1 MGNSHNG
8 NKSQTNVRSVAKSKS
23 SGKSSQKTNNNG
35 FLNFIQRNKMI
46 AGIVLAVAT
55 VSLSLFIIFGTGLSK
70 KKADETV
77 RAEWERIVSSYGQS
91 TDNSL
96 RDELPDYIEAEPIE
110 ETEKAVDKP
119 EFVSMLEEKASFKLI
134 DMKKSGDSYTLIYLV
149 TAPDLKS
156 QLKTYL
162 EEHSKDAID
171 LAGMNQLLIEL
182 VEKSELKDTE
192 AEVAIY
198 KENGEY
204 KVSYSDEFFDAMYG
218 GIYSFSLE
226 TIANTEIQ
234 TDDSKKEA
242 D

>member
-35 FLNFIQRNKMI
+35 FLNFIQRNKI
-46 AGIVLAVAT
+46 IVGIVLAAAT
-55 VSLSLFIIFGTGLSK
+55 VSLILFIIFGTGLSK

-77 RAEWERIVSSYGQS
+77 QADWERVVSSYGHAR
-91 TDNSL
+91 DDSL
-96 RDELPDYIEAEPIE
+96 YDELPDYIDK
-110 ETEKAVDKP
+110 TEKKTEEAVDKP

-198 KENGEY
+198 KENSEY

>member
-1 MGNSHNG
+1 MENSQNG

-35 FLNFIQRNKMI
+35 ILNFIIRNKVI
-46 AGIVLAVAT
+46 VGIVLAVAT
-55 VSLSLFIIFGTGLSK
+55 VSLILFLIFGTGLSK

-77 RAEWERIVSSYGQS
+77 RADWERVVSSYGH
-91 TDNSL
+91 TRDDSL
-96 RDELPDYIEAEPIE
+96 YDELPDYIDKPEKKTE
-110 ETEKAVDKP
+110 EAVDKP

-134 DMKKSGDSYTLIYLV
+134 DMKKSGDTNTLTYLV

>member
-1 MGNSHNG
+1 MENSQNG

-35 FLNFIQRNKMI
+35 ILNFIIRNKVI
-46 AGIVLAVAT
+46 VGIVLAVAT
-55 VSLSLFIIFGTGLSK
+55 VSLILFLIFGTGLSK

-77 RAEWERIVSSYGQS
+77 RADWERVVSSYGHAR
-91 TDNSL
+91 DDSL
-96 RDELPDYIEAEPIE
+96 YDELPDYIDKPEKKTE
-110 ETEKAVDKP
+110 EAVDKP

>member
-1 MGNSHNG
+1 MGNSHNS
-8 NKSQTNVRSVAKSKS
+8 NKCQTNVRSVAKSKS

-35 FLNFIQRNKMI
+35 ILNFIIRNKVI
-46 AGIVLAVAT
+46 VGIVLAAAT
-55 VSLSLFIIFGTGLSK
+55 VSLILFIIFGTGLSK

-77 RAEWERIVSSYGQS
+77 RADWERVVSSYGHAR
-91 TDNSL
+91 DDSL
-96 RDELPDYIEAEPIE
+96 YDELPDYIDKPEKKTE
-110 ETEKAVDKP
+110 EAVDKP

-134 DMKKSGDSYTLIYLV
+134 DMKKSGDTYTLTYLV

>member
-1 MGNSHNG
+1 MENSQNG

-35 FLNFIQRNKMI
+35 ILNFIIRNKVI
-46 AGIVLAVAT
+46 VGIVLAVAT
-55 VSLSLFIIFGTGLSK
+55 VSLILFLIFGTGLSK

-77 RAEWERIVSSYGQS
+77 RADWERVVSSYGHAR
-91 TDNSL
+91 DDSL
-96 RDELPDYIEAEPIE
+96 YDELPDYIDKPEKKTE
-110 ETEKAVDKP
+110 EAVDKP

-134 DMKKSGDSYTLIYLV
+134 DMKKSGDTYTLTYLV

>member
-8 NKSQTNVRSVAKSKS
+8 NKSQTSVRSVAKSTL

-35 FLNFIQRNKMI
+35 ILNYIIRNKI
-46 AGIVLAVAT
+46 IVGIVLAVAT
-55 VSLSLFIIFGTGLSK
+55 VSLSLFIVFGTGLSK

-77 RAEWERIVSSYGQS
+77 RADWERVVSSYGHAR
-91 TDNSL
+91 DDSL
-96 RDELPDYIEAEPIE
+96 YDELPDYIDKPEKKTE
-110 ETEKAVDKP
+110 EAVDKP

-134 DMKKSGDSYTLIYLV
+134 DMKKSGDPYTLTYLV

-182 VEKSELKDTE
+182 VEKSELKETE
-192 AEVAIY
+192 AEVAVY

-204 KVSYSDEFFDAMYG
+204 RVSYSDEFFDAMYG

>member
-1 MGNSHNG
+1 MENSQNG

-35 FLNFIQRNKMI
+35 ILNFIIRNKVI
-46 AGIVLAVAT
+46 VGIVLAVAT
-55 VSLSLFIIFGTGLSK
+55 VSLILFLIFGTGLSK

-77 RAEWERIVSSYGQS
+77 RADWERVVSSYGHAR
-91 TDNSL
+91 DDSL
-96 RDELPDYIEAEPIE
+96 YDELPDYIDKPEKKTE
-110 ETEKAVDKP
+110 EAVDKP

-134 DMKKSGDSYTLIYLV
+134 DIKKSGDTYTLTYLV

-234 TDDSKKEA
+234 TNDSKKEA

>member
-1 MGNSHNG
+1 MENSQNG

-35 FLNFIQRNKMI
+35 ILNFIIRNKVI
-46 AGIVLAVAT
+46 VGIVLAVAT
-55 VSLSLFIIFGTGLSK
+55 VSLILFLIFGTGLSK

-77 RAEWERIVSSYGQS
+77 RADWERVVSSYGHAR
-91 TDNSL
+91 DDSL
-96 RDELPDYIEAEPIE
+96 YDELPDYIDKPEKKTE
-110 ETEKAVDKP
+110 EAVDKP

-134 DMKKSGDSYTLIYLV
+134 DMKKSGDTYTLTYLV

-234 TDDSKKEA
+234 PNDSKKEA

>member
-8 NKSQTNVRSVAKSKS
+8 NKSQTNVRSVAKSTL

-35 FLNFIQRNKMI
+35 ILNFIIRNKVI
-46 AGIVLAVAT
+46 VGIVLAVAT
-55 VSLSLFIIFGTGLSK
+55 VSLILFLIFGTGLSK

-77 RAEWERIVSSYGQS
+77 RVDWERVVSSYGHAR
-91 TDNSL
+91 DDSL
-96 RDELPDYIEAEPIE
+96 YDELPDYIDKPEKKTE
-110 ETEKAVDKP
+110 EAVDKP

-134 DMKKSGDSYTLIYLV
+134 DMKKSGDTYTLTYLV

>member
-1 MGNSHNG
+1 MENSQNG

-35 FLNFIQRNKMI
+35 ILNFIIRNKVI
-46 AGIVLAVAT
+46 VGIVLAVAT
-55 VSLSLFIIFGTGLSK
+55 VSLILFLIFGTGLSK

-77 RAEWERIVSSYGQS
+77 RADWERVVSSYGHAR
-91 TDNSL
+91 DDSL
-96 RDELPDYIEAEPIE
+96 YDELPDYIDKPEKKTE
-110 ETEKAVDKP
+110 EAVDKP

-134 DMKKSGDSYTLIYLV
+134 DMKKSGDTYTLTYLV

-234 TDDSKKEA
+234 TNDSKKEA

>member
-8 NKSQTNVRSVAKSKS
+8 NKSQTNVRSVAKSTL

-35 FLNFIQRNKMI
+35 ILNFIIRNKVI
-46 AGIVLAVAT
+46 VGIVLAVAT
-55 VSLSLFIIFGTGLSK
+55 VSLILFLIFGTGLSK

-77 RAEWERIVSSYGQS
+77 RVDWERVVSSYGHAR
-91 TDNSL
+91 DDSL
-96 RDELPDYIEAEPIE
+96 YDELPDYIDKPEKKTE
-110 ETEKAVDKP
+110 EAVDKP

-198 KENGEY
+198 KENSEY

>member
-1 MGNSHNG
+1 MENSQNG
-8 NKSQTNVRSVAKSKS
+8 NKSQTNVRSVAKSRS

-35 FLNFIQRNKMI
+35 ILNFIIRNKVI
-46 AGIVLAVAT
+46 VGIVLAVAT
-55 VSLSLFIIFGTGLSK
+55 VSLILFLIFGTGLSK

-77 RAEWERIVSSYGQS
+77 QADWERVVSSYGHAR
-91 TDNSL
+91 DDSL
-96 RDELPDYIEAEPIE
+96 YDELPDYIDKPEKK
-110 ETEKAVDKP
+110 TKKAVDKP

-134 DMKKSGDSYTLIYLV
+134 DMKKSGDPYTLTYLV

>member
-1 MGNSHNG
+1 MENSQNG

-35 FLNFIQRNKMI
+35 ILNFIIRNKVI
-46 AGIVLAVAT
+46 VGIVLAVAT
-55 VSLSLFIIFGTGLSK
+55 VSLILFLIFGTGLSK

-77 RAEWERIVSSYGQS
+77 QADWERVVSSYGHAR
-91 TDNSL
+91 DDSL
-96 RDELPDYIEAEPIE
+96 YDELPDYIDKPEKK
-110 ETEKAVDKP
+110 TKKAVDKP

-134 DMKKSGDSYTLIYLV
+134 DMKKSGDTYTLTYLV

>member
-46 AGIVLAVAT
+46 AGIVFAVAT
-55 VSLSLFIIFGTGLSK
+55 VSLILFIIFGTGLSK

-77 RAEWERIVSSYGQS
+77 QADWERVVSSYGHAR
-91 TDNSL
+91 DDSL
-96 RDELPDYIEAEPIE
+96 YDELPDYIDKPEKKTE
-110 ETEKAVDKP
+110 EAVDKP

>member
-1 MGNSHNG
+1 MENSQNG

-35 FLNFIQRNKMI
+35 ILNFIIRNKVI
-46 AGIVLAVAT
+46 VGIVLAVAT
-55 VSLSLFIIFGTGLSK
+55 VSLILFLIFGTGLSK

-77 RAEWERIVSSYGQS
+77 RADWERVVSSYGHAR
-91 TDNSL
+91 DDSL
-96 RDELPDYIEAEPIE
+96 YDELPDYIDKPEKKTE
-110 ETEKAVDKP
+110 EAVDKP

-234 TDDSKKEA
+234 TNDSKKEA

>member
-55 VSLSLFIIFGTGLSK
+55 VSLILFIIFGTGLSK

-77 RAEWERIVSSYGQS
+77 RADWERVVSSYGHAR
-91 TDNSL
+91 DDSL
-96 RDELPDYIEAEPIE
+96 YDELPDYIDKPEKKTE
-110 ETEKAVDKP
+110 EAVDKP

-134 DMKKSGDSYTLIYLV
+134 NMKKSGDAYPLTYLV

-156 QLKTYL
+156 QLNNYL
-162 EEHSKDAID
+162 EEHSEDAID
-171 LAGMNQLLIEL
+171 LAGINQLLTEL
-182 VEKSELKDTE
+182 VEKSELKETE
-192 AEVAIY
+192 AEVAVY

-204 KVSYSDEFFDAMYG
+204 RVSYSDEFFDAMYG

>member
-35 FLNFIQRNKMI
+35 FLNFIQRNKI
-46 AGIVLAVAT
+46 IVGIVLAAAT
-55 VSLSLFIIFGTGLSK
+55 VSLILFIIFGTGLSK

-77 RAEWERIVSSYGQS
+77 RADWERVVSSYGHAR
-91 TDNSL
+91 DDSL
-96 RDELPDYIEAEPIE
+96 YDELPDYIDKPEKKTE
-110 ETEKAVDKP
+110 EAVDKP

-134 DMKKSGDSYTLIYLV
+134 DMKKSGDTYTLTYLV

-204 KVSYSDEFFDAMYG
+204 KVSYSDDFFDAMYG

>member
-35 FLNFIQRNKMI
+35 FLNFIQRNKI
-46 AGIVLAVAT
+46 IVGIVLAAAT
-55 VSLSLFIIFGTGLSK
+55 VSLILFIIFGTGLSK

-77 RAEWERIVSSYGQS
+77 RADWERVVSSYGHAR
-91 TDNSL
+91 DDSL
-96 RDELPDYIEAEPIE
+96 YDELPDYIDKPEKKTE
-110 ETEKAVDKP
+110 EAVDKP

-134 DMKKSGDSYTLIYLV
+134 DMKKSGDTYTLTYLV

-156 QLKTYL
+156 QLNSYL

>member
-35 FLNFIQRNKMI
+35 ILNFIIRNKVI
-46 AGIVLAVAT
+46 VGIVLAVAT
-55 VSLSLFIIFGTGLSK
+55 VSLILFLIFGTGLSK

-77 RAEWERIVSSYGQS
+77 RADWERVVSSYGHAR
-91 TDNSL
+91 DDSL
-96 RDELPDYIEAEPIE
+96 YDELPDYIDKPEKKTE
-110 ETEKAVDKP
+110 EAVDKP

>member
-46 AGIVLAVAT
+46 AGIVFAVAT
-55 VSLSLFIIFGTGLSK
+55 VSLILFIIFGTGLSK

-77 RAEWERIVSSYGQS
+77 RADWERVVSSYGHAR
-91 TDNSL
+91 DDSL
-96 RDELPDYIEAEPIE
+96 YDELPDYIDKPEKKTE
-110 ETEKAVDKP
+110 EAVDKP

>member
-35 FLNFIQRNKMI
+35 ILNFIIRNKVI
-46 AGIVLAVAT
+46 VGIVLAVAT
-55 VSLSLFIIFGTGLSK
+55 VSLILFLIFGTGLSK

-77 RAEWERIVSSYGQS
+77 RVDWERVVSSYGHAR
-91 TDNSL
+91 DDSL
-96 RDELPDYIEAEPIE
+96 YDELPDYIDKPEKKTE
-110 ETEKAVDKP
+110 EAVDKP

>member
-8 NKSQTNVRSVAKSKS
+8 NKSQTNVRSVAKSTL

-35 FLNFIQRNKMI
+35 ILNFIIRNKVI
-46 AGIVLAVAT
+46 VGIVLAVAT
-55 VSLSLFIIFGTGLSK
+55 VSLILFLIFGTGLSK

-77 RAEWERIVSSYGQS
+77 RVDWERVVSSYGHAR
-91 TDNSL
+91 DDSL
-96 RDELPDYIEAEPIE
+96 YDELPDYIDKPEKKTE
-110 ETEKAVDKP
+110 EAVDKP

>member
-1 MGNSHNG
+1 MENSQNG

-35 FLNFIQRNKMI
+35 ILNFIIRNKVI
-46 AGIVLAVAT
+46 VGIVLAVAT
-55 VSLSLFIIFGTGLSK
+55 VSLILFIIFGTGLSK

-77 RAEWERIVSSYGQS
+77 RADWERVVSSYGHAR
-91 TDNSL
+91 DDSL
-96 RDELPDYIEAEPIE
+96 YDELPDYIDKPEKKTE
-110 ETEKAVDKP
+110 EAVDKP

-134 DMKKSGDSYTLIYLV
+134 DMKKSGDTYTLTYLV